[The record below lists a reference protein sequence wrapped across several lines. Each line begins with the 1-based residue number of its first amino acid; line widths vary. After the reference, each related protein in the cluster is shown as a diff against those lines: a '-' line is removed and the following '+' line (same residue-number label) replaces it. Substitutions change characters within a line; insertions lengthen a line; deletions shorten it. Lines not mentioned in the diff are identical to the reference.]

1 MKYGIG
7 LDLGIASVGY
17 CVTQLNANDEPM
29 RIIRLGSRVF
39 DCAETDKGG
48 SLAQPRREAR
58 GQRRRTRRHKH
69 RLDRIKYMLLQ
80 NGIVTQEELDNMFVG
95 KLSDIYEIR
104 SKALDEPINNI
115 EFARVL
121 INLAQRRGFKSNRK
135 VEEKSK
141 DKEVGMLLGAIEEN
155 KKCIV
160 QNGYRTVGEMLYK
173 DERYAKSKRNKG
185 ENYLNTVSR
194 DMIEDEIKKIF
205 FAQRNFNMAFASEKL
220 EEEYTDIVMS
230 QRPFDL
236 GPGEG
241 NKNSPSPYA
250 GNQIE
255 LRVGKCTL
263 FPNEP
268 RAAKAT
274 YSFQLFSL
282 LQGINNISLIDNASN
297 KHMLCDEERKLLKE
311 YCISTNNVTFAS
323 IRKKLGISTDY
334 RFANLSYGEKDVDE
348 VEKKA
353 KFQHLKSYHQM
364 KKILGESI
372 KSFTTEQ
379 LDKIGTIFSYYKNDE
394 RIKEQLKETDIEE
407 SMFELLLQL
416 PSFSKMGH
424 ISIKA
429 CRLLIPY
436 LDEGKSY
443 NEACECAGIN
453 FKGHSNSE
461 KSLTLSPVSREL
473 EDITNPV
480 VRRAVSQTI
489 KVLNAIINEMGVS
502 PTYVNIE
509 LARELSKSKKER
521 DDIAKNH
528 KKNNDKNEKIK
539 AEIIDNFNIIPN
551 GQDIIKLKLYH
562 EQNGICPYSLKC
574 IEYNRLF
581 EIGYVEI
588 DHIVPYSA
596 CFDDSYNNKVLVF
609 SNENRQKGNRVPLDY
624 LEDIKKSDYRV
635 WVNGNVKNYKKKQNL
650 LKEHF
655 DKNDERE
662 FKQRNLNDTRYL
674 SRLLYNYINDNLLFE
689 AFSSGKKTHVMSV
702 NGAVTAYIRKRWGIE
717 KIRENGDL
725 HHAVDATVIAHITQ
739 GMINEITSYS
749 FSKETEYIIDNNTGE
764 VKERFPLPYPNF
776 RKELEA
782 RSEIEDEKRL
792 KDILHSFPN
801 YSYDD
806 VALAKPAFVSRMP
819 KHKVTGAAHDATIRS
834 GKVEGFMISKTD
846 LTSLK
851 LKNGEIEN
859 YYNPES
865 DSLLYNALLKRLI
878 EFDGDA
884 KKAFVGEFH
893 KPKSDGSA
901 GPIVKKVKLIKRS
914 SLNIKARNEN
924 NFGIAENSNMI
935 RIDVFYVE
943 NEGYYFV
950 PIYVADTVKSTLPNI
965 ACPFID
971 GKEKIMEDKDFIF
984 SLYPNDLIKIT
995 KKEMKFNL
1003 SNKEST
1009 LPSVKYANEALVYF
1023 KSADISTASINGITH
1038 DNSYKFRSC
1047 GIKSLI
1053 NLEKYTVDPLG
1064 NVSKIK
1070 KEKRMY
1076 FN

>member
-1 MKYGIG
+1 
-7 LDLGIASVGY
+7 
-17 CVTQLNANDEPM
+17 
-29 RIIRLGSRVF
+29 
-39 DCAETDKGG
+39 
-48 SLAQPRREAR
+48 
-58 GQRRRTRRHKH
+58 
-69 RLDRIKYMLLQ
+69 
-80 NGIVTQEELDNMFVG
+80 
-95 KLSDIYEIR
+95 
-104 SKALDEPINNI
+104 
-115 EFARVL
+115 
-121 INLAQRRGFKSNRK
+121 
-135 VEEKSK
+135 
-141 DKEVGMLLGAIEEN
+141 
-155 KKCIV
+155 
-160 QNGYRTVGEMLYK
+160 
-173 DERYAKSKRNKG
+173 
-185 ENYLNTVSR
+185 
-194 DMIEDEIKKIF
+194 
-205 FAQRNFNMAFASEKL
+205 
-220 EEEYTDIVMS
+220 
-230 QRPFDL
+230 
-236 GPGEG
+236 
-241 NKNSPSPYA
+241 
-250 GNQIE
+250 
-255 LRVGKCTL
+255 
-263 FPNEP
+263 
-268 RAAKAT
+268 
-274 YSFQLFSL
+274 
-282 LQGINNISLIDNASN
+282 
-297 KHMLCDEERKLLKE
+297 
-311 YCISTNNVTFAS
+311 
-323 IRKKLGISTDY
+323 
-334 RFANLSYGEKDVDE
+334 
-348 VEKKA
+348 
-353 KFQHLKSYHQM
+353 M

-489 KVLNAIINEMGVS
+489 KVLNAIINEMGAS

-521 DDIAKNH
+521 EDIAKNH